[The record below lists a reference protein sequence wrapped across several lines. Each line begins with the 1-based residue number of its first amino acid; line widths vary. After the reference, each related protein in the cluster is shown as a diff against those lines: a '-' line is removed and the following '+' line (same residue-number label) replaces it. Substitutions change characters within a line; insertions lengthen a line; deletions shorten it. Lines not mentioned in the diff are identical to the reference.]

1 MIRNLLKAVFIVA
14 AIAVSSVL
22 AKGANGFDV
31 SGVVVDSASNDP
43 VPFASVKLMK
53 SGRGKVSDKKGRF
66 TIKSVQPGD
75 SLIVTAMGYSTAKI
89 AASSGNRL
97 IIPIAPDGL
106 QLKEVIVRPRK
117 EKYSKKNNPA
127 VDFVNSIRNRS
138 GMNDP
143 RRNDFYSFDKYE
155 RITIALNDLSPD
167 NDKNIIL
174 KKFGLLKEYID
185 TSEVSGSPIIN
196 ISMREKFS
204 INYYRKEPKSEK
216 EFIDGVSQRGLD
228 DFLDEENMRI
238 LYEDFFNDI
247 DLYQNDIYLLHNKF
261 VSPLGRLAPDFYK
274 FYLTDT
280 VDVGGEQCIELSFV
294 PHNAQSFGFTGKIY
308 VPQGDSTMFIRKV
321 VMNVPRD
328 INLNFIKN
336 IYINQEFQRAPD
348 GSRLL
353 MRDDLI
359 AEVQVM
365 PGTQGLYFRR
375 NTAYS
380 NHSFDPNKEWYVYE
394 IPGKSMKNTGAI
406 DRDSIYWD
414 SRRYIPLR
422 RGEAAIGPMS
432 AQIRKVPFYYW
443 TEKVVKLFAT
453 GYINTAP
460 GSKSKFDIG
469 PVNTIVSHNSVE
481 GYRFRLGG
489 MTTANLSPRL
499 FARGYG
505 AYGLRDHRWKYGAE
519 LEYSFHDKRYHPRE
533 FPIHAL
539 RLTASYDMDQ
549 LGQHYAFTNPDNMF
563 LSFKRHEDRLMTY
576 RRIEK
581 LEYILELENNF
592 SLNAD
597 IEHCR
602 QEPSACTPFIDGN
615 GQRFGHYDIT
625 SMSVSL
631 RYAPGEKFYQ
641 TKTARIPIAP
651 EKPVVMLSHKYAPKG
666 FAGNRFAVSVTELS
680 LSQCFWF
687 SAFGYLDAM
696 VKGGHLWTQSPYPN
710 LLIPNANLSYTIQ
723 PESFALMD
731 PMEFINDSYAH
742 FDLTYWA
749 NGAIFNYIPLLRK
762 LKLREVFAVRGLWG
776 HLSRKNRPELN
787 PEQFRFPDG
796 ARAELMTAKPYVE
809 ASVGIDNIFKILR
822 VDYVWRLTYR
832 EGRASSAKGGV
843 RIALHFTF

>member
-1 MIRNLLKAVFIVA
+1 MIRVALRIVFAVIM
-14 AIAVSSVL
+14 SVTAPAML
-22 AKGANGFDV
+22 GANGYDI
-31 SGVVVDSASNDP
+31 SGVVVDSASNEP
-43 VPFASVKLMK
+43 VPFASVKLIK
-53 SGRGKVSDKKGRF
+53 SGKGKVTDKRGRF

-75 SLIVTAMGYSTAKI
+75 TLIVTAMGYSSKKL
-89 AASSGNRL
+89 AADNSRR
-97 IIPIAPDGL
+97 ITIPIAADGL
-106 QLKEVIVRPRK
+106 QLKEVVVRPRK

-127 VDFVNSIRNRS
+127 VDFVNSIRDRS
-138 GMNDP
+138 GLNDP
-143 RRNDFYSFDKYE
+143 RRNDYYSFDKYE
-155 RITIALNDLSPD
+155 RITIALNDINPD
-167 NDKNIIL
+167 NDKNLLL
-174 KKFGLLKEYID
+174 KKFGMLREYID
-185 TSEVSGSPIIN
+185 TSEVSGSPILN

-204 INYYRKEPKSEK
+204 TNYYRHEPKSEK

-238 LYEDFFNDI
+238 LYEDFFSDI

-280 VDVGGEQCIELSFV
+280 VDIGGERCIELSFV

-359 AEVQVM
+359 AEVQAL

-380 NHSFDPNKEWYVYE
+380 NHSFQPHGEWYVYE
-394 IPGKSMKNTGAI
+394 IPAGSIKNSGAL
-406 DRDSIYWD
+406 DRDSVYWD
-414 SRRYIPLR
+414 SRRSIPLR
-422 RGEAAIGPMS
+422 RGEAAVGPMS
-432 AQIRKVPFYYW
+432 AQIRQVPLYYW
-443 TEKVVKLFAT
+443 GEKIVKIFAT

-469 PVNTIVSHNSVE
+469 PVNTTVSHNTVE

-489 MTTANLSPRL
+489 MTTANLSPRF

-539 RLTASYDMDQ
+539 RFSASYDMDH

-563 LSFKRHEDRLMTY
+563 LSFKRHDDRLMTY
-576 RRIEK
+576 RRTEK

-592 SLNAD
+592 SLTAD
-597 IEHCR
+597 VDHCR
-602 QEPSACTPFIDGN
+602 QEPSAATPFIN
-615 GQRFGHYDIT
+615 GMGQSFGHYDVT
-625 SMSVSL
+625 SFAVSL

-641 TKTARIPIAP
+641 TKTTRIPIAP
-651 EKPVVMLSHKYAPKG
+651 EKPVVMLSHRFAPKG
-666 FAGNRFAVSVTELS
+666 FAGNRFALSVTELS
-680 LSQCFWF
+680 VSQRFWF
-687 SAFGYLDAM
+687 SAFGYLDALL
-696 VKGGHLWTQSPYPN
+696 KGGHLWTRSPYPD

-742 FDLTYWA
+742 LDLTYWA
-749 NGAIFNYIPLLRK
+749 NGAIFNYVPLLRK
-762 LKLREVFAVRGLWG
+762 LKLREVFAIRGLWG
-776 HLSRKNRPELN
+776 HLSKKNRPELN
-787 PEQFRFPDG
+787 PGQFRFPEE
-796 ARAELMTAKPYVE
+796 ARAELMTSKPYIE

-832 EGRASSAKGGV
+832 EGRSSSAKGGV